1 MCVYGEVCAGR
12 ALLLWG
18 GFLLTGL
25 ASLLCIPWGPG
36 PPPLAPG
43 AAEAGGGCP
52 QAAQP
57 WCAHS
62 RGLALPQFLAGYAC
76 VSVGYSLGV
85 TLIQTIFS
93 KVLGPRPQVTPAC
106 SIVRLEDQDVVYI
119 GVSFRRACG
128 WAC

>member
-1 MCVYGEVCAGR
+1 MIPVDS

-18 GFLLTGL
+18 GFLLTGV

-36 PPPLAPG
+36 PPPLAPPD

-52 QAAQP
+52 QGAQP
-57 WCAHS
+57 WCAES
-62 RGLALPQFLAGYAC
+62 RGLTLTQFLLAYAC

-93 KVLGPRPQVTPAC
+93 KVLGPRPQVT
-106 SIVRLEDQDVVYI
+106 YI
-119 GVSFRRACG
+119 KSAIFFSR
-128 WAC
+128 